1 MDSRKSALA
10 CLRLLGGRFSQSY
23 YPLVDILRVSRG
35 ALHRQAGRVF
45 FSEPVGAANARPL
58 LPANQAQ
65 LALQFNEFL
74 TLRRIQQALRDITNA
89 LATSLALRPAGAR

>member
-23 YPLVDILRVSRG
+23 YPLVETLRVSCR
-35 ALHRQAGRVF
+35 ALHRRVF
-45 FSEPVGAANARPL
+45 FHGPVGAANARPL